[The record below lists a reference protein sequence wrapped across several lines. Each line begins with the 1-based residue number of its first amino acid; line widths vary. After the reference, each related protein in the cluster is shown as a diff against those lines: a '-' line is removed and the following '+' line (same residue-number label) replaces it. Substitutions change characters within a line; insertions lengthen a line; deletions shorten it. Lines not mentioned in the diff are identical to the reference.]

1 MIDICLWIGE
11 IQDENERVLVQELYQ
26 EYSLKITAMAA
37 KILKNQT
44 DAEDALGNVFLKII
58 KYRDLFTGLDK
69 EERTRLIVIYTRS
82 TCFDM
87 LRKRDKIDVL
97 SLSYTSDEEEND
109 IAGYEIQAEEDVEHV
124 FFREEMINKIQCMI
138 QYFPSPVR
146 EIMIMKYFYNMPNTE
161 ISGITGVNP
170 STVGTIIQRNTKKI
184 RRALGEEWE

>member
-58 KYRDLFTGLDK
+58 KYRDRFTGLDK

-124 FFREEMINKIQCMI
+124 FFQEEMINKIQCMI